1 MMRIFQYFYISTQ
14 LTPVSTLRNSLV
26 HPKDTQR
33 KRCQS
38 DVLYEF
44 CATKTLFVK
53 MHILMNHLNHYSIVL
68 DNAVDIATTD
78 NNRIK

>member
-44 CATKTLFVK
+44 CCNQNFVCK
-53 MHILMNHLNHYSIVL
+53 DAYIDESSQPLQHRLRQRCRHSYNG
-68 DNAVDIATTD
+68 
-78 NNRIK
+78 